1 VISKLSNLQFSIA
14 VKQRLGI
21 NLVNPLPAVCPCC
34 EGDASLRDDAT
45 HLLGCPNLS
54 RTALTRRHDALVSH
68 LAAWCNSVKM
78 PAFVEPKINGQRRRP
93 DVDIILNQGRV
104 LVDVSFV
111 HPSSA
116 TYVRHHNAMTSAVS
130 PLHAREQV
138 KTSKYGR
145 LAQEAQAELVPFVVS
160 SFGGFGGSA
169 MRFFAKLREAVAAMD
184 PVPWSS
190 DPVGDLVRELC
201 VIAQRGNKHR
211 LSLGTVAVVELQQ
224 RLRDLSRC
232 EYSTGDVQSA
242 QKVQNVLWNGCPK
255 GKGCTQGR
263 SHLVVQGWCC
273 ADSDCPSLVGQL
285 GSQVYVEFAHEE
297 SRARC
302 CETAGTRPT
311 GKRQSAVC

>member
-1 VISKLSNLQFSIA
+1 MSIYSRSSPSDKARLSSLRLPHSGTWLRVCPTSVASKLSNLQFSIA
-14 VKQRLGI
+14 AKQRLGI
-21 NLVNPLPAVCPCC
+21 NLVTPLPVVCPCC

-54 RTALTRRHDALVSH
+54 RTALTRRHDAVVAH

-93 DVDIILNQGRV
+93 DVDIVMNQGRV

-160 SFGGFGGSA
+160 SFGGFGGAA
-169 MRFFAKLREAVAAMD
+169 MRFLAKLREAVAAMD
-184 PVPWSS
+184 PVPWSN

-201 VIAQRGNKHR
+201 VLAQRGN
-211 LSLGTVAVVELQQ
+211 A
-224 RLRDLSRC
+224 
-232 EYSTGDVQSA
+232 
-242 QKVQNVLWNGCPK
+242 
-255 GKGCTQGR
+255 
-263 SHLVVQGWCC
+263 
-273 ADSDCPSLVGQL
+273 
-285 GSQVYVEFAHEE
+285 
-297 SRARC
+297 
-302 CETAGTRPT
+302 
-311 GKRQSAVC
+311 SAVIMGCNRAGILLRHQRPVGLAVEAEAQQLAQEHPELEDV